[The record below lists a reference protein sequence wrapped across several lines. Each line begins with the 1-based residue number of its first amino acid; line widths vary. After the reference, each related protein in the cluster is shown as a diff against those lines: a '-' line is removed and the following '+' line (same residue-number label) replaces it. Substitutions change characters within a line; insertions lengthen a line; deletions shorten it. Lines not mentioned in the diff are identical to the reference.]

1 MGKEWIDTLCGL
13 LIQQVS
19 YIYIYHIV
27 CMQILKKNTKGTM
40 DITLWE
46 EAGHDSRKLRVGQY
60 VLLEQLA
67 TSDIQLSDLQKVW
80 YVNGSVICGT
90 KVYNSKVLNDR

>member
-1 MGKEWIDTLCGL
+1 MDRYALRIADTTGKL
-13 LIQQVS
+13 
-19 YIYIYHIV
+19 YIYISYSVYANI
-27 CMQILKKNTKGTM
+27 KKNTKGTM